1 MKLVSLIIILC
12 FTLSMNAQ
20 NKYFI
25 YFKDKGIAKG
35 ESLQKS
41 SPKFIEA
48 EQLLSKRSIERRK
61 KSMGEDNY
69 ITYEDLPVSKNY
81 ITDVENLGIKIIRKL
96 KWFNAVTAN
105 LNDDQLQLLNS
116 FSFIKKIEP
125 VRVLKYKHLEEV
137 EESIPAINKIN
148 KTGSTTYSYGSSLG
162 QAEFSNVPDVHNLG
176 ITGANV
182 RIGIMDSGFE
192 WQNHP
197 ALSGALVIAEYDFV
211 NNDGVTS
218 NQEGDVSNQ
227 HNHGTNV
234 MSVIAGFSPDTLI
247 GLAFDS
253 EFVLA
258 KTEDI
263 PTETH
268 VEEDNYAAAL
278 EWFDSL
284 GVDVTNSSVGY
295 NEFDSGQF
303 SYTYSDMNGSTAIVT
318 QAENLAFTRGIV
330 TVTSA
335 GNEGNNSW
343 YYINAPADAFNTIS
357 VGAALPSRNLTS
369 YSSHGPTFDGRIKPE
384 VVNQGSSVFVA
395 NPFSGYRLQNGTSFS
410 SPLTAGIVSL
420 LLSAHPHLK
429 NTQVRRIIL
438 ESGDRS
444 ENPDN
449 DYGWGLISASKA
461 IGFPNISK
469 VNDQFTLHKIFVT
482 SNGVASNTAKINYK
496 INGGDFQE
504 DNLVEIGLQ
513 KFNYPL
519 NGFSSGDSIHFY
531 FTYNDSSGNFI
542 REPESKN
549 YKLIYGDL
557 NVLLSVDDVPFI
569 PEDYTLEQNYPNPFN
584 PTTTIEFFP
593 VRNEFAELKVF
604 DILGRQVKTLFKG
617 IAEVGG
623 ETVKWDGTNNSGLRV
638 NSGIYFYSLNIGGT
652 QLTKKMVYIK

>member
-1 MKLVSLIIILC
+1 MKLLSFIIL
-12 FTLSMNAQ
+12 FGITLSINAQ
-20 NKYFI
+20 GKYLI
-25 YFKDKGIAKG
+25 YFKDKGIAKTHTL
-35 ESLQKS
+35 SKS
-41 SPKFIEA
+41 SQYFIEA
-48 EQLLSKRSIERRK
+48 ESQLSKRSIERRK
-61 KSMGEDNY
+61 KTMGERSY
-69 ITYEDLPVSKNY
+69 ITYEDVPISNNY
-81 ITDVENLGIKIIRKL
+81 ITEIENYGIKIIRKL
-96 KWFNAVTAN
+96 KWFNAVSAKLT
-105 LNDDQLQLLNS
+105 DSQLQMLNN
-116 FSFIKKIEP
+116 FPFIKKIEP
-125 VRVLKYKHLEEV
+125 VRVLKYKRLDEREN
-137 EESIPAINKIN
+137 ETPAFDKANESSSNI
-148 KTGSTTYSYGSSLG
+148 YSYGNSFG
-162 QAEFSNVPDVHNLG
+162 QAQFSNVPDVHNLG

-197 ALSGALVIAEYDFV
+197 ALSGASVIAEYDFV

-218 NQEGDVSNQ
+218 NQSGDVSTQ

-295 NEFDSGQF
+295 NTFDPGHF
-303 SYTYSDMNGSTAIVT
+303 SYSYSDMNGSTTIVT
-318 QAENLAFTRGIV
+318 QAENLAFARGIV

-335 GNEGNNSW
+335 GNEGNNAW

-357 VGAALPSRNLTS
+357 VGAALPSRNLAS
-369 YSSHGPTFDGRIKPE
+369 YSSRGPTYDGRTKPE
-384 VVNQGSSVFVA
+384 VVNQGSSVYVA

-449 DYGWGLISASKA
+449 DYGWGLVSASKA

-469 VNDQFTLHKIFVT
+469 VNDQFTMHKIFIDP
-482 SNGVASNTAKINYK
+482 NGIASNSVKINYK

-504 DNLVEIGLQ
+504 DNLTEIGLQ
-513 KFNYPL
+513 KFNYQL
-519 NGFSSGDSIHFY
+519 NGFTAGDSIYFY
-531 FTYNDSSGNFI
+531 FTYNDSIGNFT
-542 REPESKN
+542 REPNEKN
-549 YKLIYGDL
+549 YKFVFGDL

-569 PEDYTLEQNYPNPFN
+569 PENYVLEQNYPNPFN
-584 PTTTIEFFP
+584 PTTTIQFYP
-593 VRNEFAELKVF
+593 IKNEFAELNVY

-617 IAEVGG
+617 IAQVGG
-623 ETVKWDGTNNSGLRV
+623 VTLEWDGTSNTGLKV